1 MRVYFLQA
9 RMFERVVATQGFQW
23 QVQNLLVLKD
33 TGFFLLSKGVED
45 ETLPRE
51 LVVQQ
56 TGEWL

>member
-1 MRVYFLQA
+1 MASAKLIS
-9 RMFERVVATQGFQW
+9 
-23 QVQNLLVLKD
+23 LKGY
-33 TGFFLLSKGVED
+33 GFFLLSKGVED